1 MICSKCGAQIPDNSR
16 FCIMCGNRIEQQY
29 PPYQP
34 ADATRQQPYQPIGQP
49 AQPAAQDT
57 SVNIFGVKSISDR
70 HYSLEDI
77 ARQQEENKNEIGLAS
92 APPPPKKKKKKK
104 KTPPL
109 VSSLPDNSETA
120 EGTSTTPAPS
130 ENKTPEAPERPW
142 YHDLKKKAHDIS
154 QDMPA
159 QEAIDAPQDMPAQE
173 ATDATQ
179 DKPAQEATDATQ
191 DMPAQEATDAPQDMP
206 AQAAPDITQD
216 MPAQEA
222 PDAQTETVIGQEA
235 SRRTEPAGPVFKYTI
250 TSPPVPTGLQRQT
263 ALRLF
268 GGTTGA
274 DIRALESDFLKR
286 KNSGNHR

>member
-109 VSSLPDNSETA
+109 ASSLPDNSETA

-142 YHDLKKKAHDIS
+142 YHDLKKKAPDIS

-159 QEAIDAPQDMPAQE
+159 QEAIDAP
-173 ATDATQ
+173 
-179 DKPAQEATDATQ
+179 Q